1 MARGTNVRVLL
12 REGLR
17 SGVTST
23 DIQASRVA
31 EASPDLTNNVE
42 DSVAKWY
49 EDCMSFWNENARNE
63 DKSLLDIDVSIL
75 NIWIPTENTHE
86 FA

>member
-49 EDCMSFWNENARNE
+49 EDCMSFWNENARNA
-63 DKSLLDIDVSIL
+63 DKSLL
-75 NIWIPTENTHE
+75 NINSE
-86 FA
+86 